1 MEDLSL
7 KWLTKLGNMMTNGI
21 LGFGVAYLL
30 DQTTWII
37 MDPKSLC
44 FRETSHK
51 WHFAAVTNV
60 VFDL

>member
-1 MEDLSL
+1 
-7 KWLTKLGNMMTNGI
+7 
-21 LGFGVAYLL
+21 
-30 DQTTWII
+30 

-60 VFDL
+60 VFDLWWLCFDVQILDTSETWKIEIENLCWTIPHL